1 MKIKISIISL
11 VCVLITLAGCGEV
24 RTTGV
29 ATVGGNEIDLSDAAI
44 WTHGP
49 ETQLFMQ
56 KSIADTM
63 ALIPE
68 DATDIQEKKIWI
80 DASKKFCSSM
90 KLSAKDWLGEVDQV
104 IMSDDGSVSLDVQ
117 IDSTDNEVQDS
128 KISKKFEDMALA
140 LKKGD
145 LVIFSGTFKKGKR
158 DQNQC
163 LETTDFDS
171 KPEFSNQ
178 GLVFNFSAL
187 AEVPM
192 KSTEK
197 E

>member
-11 VCVLITLAGCGEV
+11 VCVLITLAGCGDG
-24 RTTGV
+24 RNTGV

-158 DQNQC
+158 KENQC

-171 KPEFSNQ
+171 KPEFTNQ

-187 AEVPM
+187 AEIPI

>member
-11 VCVLITLAGCGEV
+11 VCVLITLAGCGEG
-24 RTTGV
+24 RNTGV

-56 KSIADTM
+56 KSIADTV
-63 ALIPE
+63 ASIPE
-68 DATDIQEKKIWI
+68 DATPIQTKKIWI

-104 IMSDDGSVSLDVQ
+104 TMADDGSVSLQVQ
-117 IDSTDNEVQDS
+117 IDSSDNEVQDNS
-128 KISKKFEDMALA
+128 VAKRFEDVALA

-158 DQNQC
+158 DENQC

-171 KPEFSNQ
+171 NPQFTNQ

-187 AEVPM
+187 AEVPV